1 MQNIDVS
8 FALLPFT
15 IRNNELHLLLHSES
29 GKYRIIEELLSEESS
44 LQKQVDK
51 KLRMTIGTD
60 KYYYEQLYTFDRIDH
75 MKKPHAVVA
84 YLTLIS
90 EETVKS
96 EEIAPNTKW
105 FSLLETPA
113 MELHE
118 EYMVKYAQ
126 ERLQNKIQYSNIAYG
141 LLPEK
146 FSLSELQK
154 VYEVILQRK
163 LDKRN
168 FRKKMQTTGL
178 LKRTKEK
185 YSSGAHRPAQL
196 FTFRSRQVLFFD

>member
-1 MQNIDVS
+1 
-8 FALLPFT
+8 
-15 IRNNELHLLLHSES
+15 
-29 GKYRIIEELLSEESS
+29 
-44 LQKQVDK
+44 
-51 KLRMTIGTD
+51 
-60 KYYYEQLYTFDRIDH
+60 
-75 MKKPHAVVA
+75 
-84 YLTLIS
+84 
-90 EETVKS
+90 
-96 EEIAPNTKW
+96 
-105 FSLLETPA
+105 

-154 VYEVILQRK
+154 VYEVILQRT

-178 LKRTKEK
+178 LKRTKER

-196 FTFRSRQVLFFD
+196 FMFRSRQVLFFD